1 MVLMV
6 VIPFLQHYTEVML
19 HLSFENC
26 QNNALIVAINFENVE
41 VSQTWSLCVAEL
53 EEAIP

>member
-1 MVLMV
+1 MV